1 MSMGLSLGPSDLSDR
16 ELIDSCLRGE
26 QLGWTRLI
34 YKYERLIYSVARA
47 LCPES
52 EDCADIFQQVCFA
65 LYQDLKKLR
74 SHQIIPAWLI
84 TVTRR
89 QAYALI
95 RARRPQALIDE
106 NDEVSIERIGIIEK
120 EFEVEL
126 AMNQL
131 QERCRKLINFLYL
144 DPEEPS
150 YAAIAATMGMPV
162 ASVGPTRARCL
173 EKLKKLLVQ

>member
-1 MSMGLSLGPSDLSDR
+1 M
-16 ELIDSCLRGE
+16 
-26 QLGWTRLI
+26 
-34 YKYERLIYSVARA
+34 
-47 LCPES
+47 
-52 EDCADIFQQVCFA
+52 
-65 LYQDLKKLR
+65 
-74 SHQIIPAWLI
+74 
-84 TVTRR
+84 
-89 QAYALI
+89 
-95 RARRPQALIDE
+95 
-106 NDEVSIERIGIIEK
+106 GIIEE

-126 AMNQL
+126 ALNQL